1 MNFKKSN
8 SLNRFEIKNEIKQES
23 GVDNDEH
30 IDIKLEPKQEAIVKE
45 ENIDIKQEFNIK
57 NENIDVKLEIKQ
69 EFKEDPLFLLKKDQ
83 LNAII
88 EMIPMDDIKLNLD
101 FKQDL
106 KVNIFKNYYIK
117 S

>member
-8 SLNRFEIKNEIKQES
+8 SLNRFEIKNEIKQEP

-57 NENIDVKLEIKQ
+57 NEVKQ

>member
-57 NENIDVKLEIKQ
+57 NEVKQ
-69 EFKEDPLFLLKKDQ
+69 EFKEDPLFLLKKAQ

>member
-8 SLNRFEIKNEIKQES
+8 SLNRFEIKNEIKQEP

-57 NENIDVKLEIKQ
+57 NEVKQ

-106 KVNIFKNYYIK
+106 KVNKHF
-117 S
+117 